1 MGRNVYNQS
10 KMMMEDTHMQDYM
23 NKLHNAAAYI
33 REMVGEAEIG
43 VILGSGLGDYVE
55 ALEDAKYVDYKDI
68 PGFPH
73 STAPGH
79 AGRWWTGK
87 LHGKRVCMMQGRF
100 HAYEGWTM
108 EDVTMPVRVMS
119 LLGVKTLFVTNAA
132 GGVNLNFSQG
142 CLMIIS
148 DFINMSGKNPLIG
161 PNLSEFGV
169 RFPDMSHA
177 YDVELIKLCEQQAE
191 KLGVNVEKGVYMWM
205 NGPCYE
211 TPAEI
216 RMARVLGADAVGMST
231 VPETIV
237 ARHCGIRVLGVSCI
251 TNMAAGILDVL
262 LDEQEVIDTA
272 ARVKGTF
279 RALLDATI
287 EAL

>member
-1 MGRNVYNQS
+1 
-10 KMMMEDTHMQDYM
+10 MQDYIT
-23 NKLHNAAAYI
+23 KLHTAADYI
-33 REMVGEAEIG
+33 REQVGEAEIG

-79 AGRWWTGK
+79 AGRWWTGT

-100 HAYEGWTM
+100 HAYEGWSM
-108 EDVTMPVRVMS
+108 EEVTMPVRVMS

-132 GGVNLNFSQG
+132 GGVNLDFSQG

-148 DFINMSGKNPLIG
+148 DFINMTGKNPLTG

-169 RFPDMSHA
+169 RFPDMTHA
-177 YDVELIKLCEQQAE
+177 YDVELIKLCEQQADR
-191 KLGVNVEKGVYMWM
+191 LNVPVQKGVYMWM

-216 RMARVLGADAVGMST
+216 RMARILGADAVGMST

-237 ARHCGIRVLGVSCI
+237 ARHCGMRVLGVSCI
-251 TNMAAGILDVL
+251 TNMAAGILDVI

>member
-1 MGRNVYNQS
+1 MGRNVYTQS

-23 NKLHNAAAYI
+23 NKLHTAAEYI
-33 REMVGEAEIG
+33 REKVGEAEIG

-148 DFINMSGKNPLIG
+148 DFINMSGKNPLTG

-177 YDVELIKLCEQQAE
+177 YDLDLIALCEKQAE

-205 NGPCYE
+205 NGPTYE

-216 RMARVLGADAVGMST
+216 RMARILGADAVGMST

-251 TNMAAGILDVL
+251 TNMAAGILDQL

-287 EAL
+287 AAM

>member
-1 MGRNVYNQS
+1 MGRNVYTQS

-23 NKLHNAAAYI
+23 NKLHTAAEYI
-33 REMVGEAEIG
+33 REKVGEAEIG

-108 EDVTMPVRVMS
+108 EEVTMPVRVMS

-148 DFINMSGKNPLIG
+148 DFINMSGKNPLTG

-177 YDVELIKLCEQQAE
+177 YDLDLIALCEKQAE

-205 NGPCYE
+205 NGPTYE

-216 RMARVLGADAVGMST
+216 RMARILGADAVGMST

-251 TNMAAGILDVL
+251 TNMAAGILDQL

>member
-1 MGRNVYNQS
+1 MGRNLYTES
-10 KMMMEDTHMQDYM
+10 KMIWEETHMQDYM
-23 NKLHNAAAYI
+23 QKLHTAADYI
-33 REMVGEAEIG
+33 REHVGEADVG

-79 AGRWWTGK
+79 AGRWWVGK

-100 HAYEGWTM
+100 HAYEGWSM
-108 EDVTMPVRVMS
+108 EEVTMPVRVMS

-148 DFINMSGKNPLIG
+148 DFINMSGKNPLTG

-177 YDVELIKLCEQQAE
+177 YDLDLIALCEKQAE
-191 KLGVNVEKGVYMWM
+191 KLGVSVEKGVYMWM
-205 NGPCYE
+205 NGPTYE

-216 RMARVLGADAVGMST
+216 RMARILGADAVGMST

-251 TNMAAGILDVL
+251 TNMAAGILDQL

>member
-1 MGRNVYNQS
+1 MGRNVYTQS

-23 NKLHNAAAYI
+23 NKLHTAAEYI
-33 REMVGEAEIG
+33 REKVGEAEIG

-108 EDVTMPVRVMS
+108 EEVTMPVRVMS

-148 DFINMSGKNPLIG
+148 DFINMSGKNPLTG

-177 YDVELIKLCEQQAE
+177 YDLDLIALCEKQAE
-191 KLGVNVEKGVYMWM
+191 KLSVNVEKGVYMWM
-205 NGPCYE
+205 NGPTYE

-216 RMARVLGADAVGMST
+216 RMARILGADAVGMST

-262 LDEQEVIDTA
+262 LDEQEVIETA

>member
-1 MGRNVYNQS
+1 
-10 KMMMEDTHMQDYM
+10 
-23 NKLHNAAAYI
+23 
-33 REMVGEAEIG
+33 
-43 VILGSGLGDYVE
+43 
-55 ALEDAKYVDYKDI
+55 
-68 PGFPH
+68 
-73 STAPGH
+73 
-79 AGRWWTGK
+79 
-87 LHGKRVCMMQGRF
+87 
-100 HAYEGWTM
+100 
-108 EDVTMPVRVMS
+108 MPVRVMS

-161 PNLSEFGV
+161 PNLAEFGV

-177 YDVELIKLCEQQAE
+177 YDVELINLCEQQAE
-191 KLGVNVEKGVYMWM
+191 KLGVHVEKGVYMWM

-216 RMARVLGADAVGMST
+216 RMARICGADAVGMST